1 MSMVAVDPPTAGLVG
16 AAAAVKQ
23 HNGRDADEA
32 RAFAAR
38 VFPTEYHIT
47 VIVLEAITLYD

>member
-1 MSMVAVDPPTAGLVG
+1 MVAVDPPTAGLVG